1 MRRVRL
7 AAVSSRAEA
16 VVPALL
22 LAAIAGCARS
32 SANQAA
38 DESILVLPHV
48 HLIDGTGDPV
58 QRDVTILVR
67 DGLITEIL
75 PASVSDDAIPPGAT
89 RLPVEGRFVI
99 PGLIDSHVHLATF
112 DRGNILPVLL
122 RRTLEGGVTTVR
134 DMGGNTREVARH
146 ARRAAEDT
154 AASPRIYFSAVVA
167 GPRWFA
173 TYDTTR
179 LRYWSGD
186 DPPGQAPGVRLLE
199 DDSGIAAIV
208 EEARQ
213 LGATGVKVYAD
224 LPPARVAALTTAAHR
239 AGLRVWAHV
248 VVPPARPEQL
258 VAVGVDV
265 LSHADQ
271 LVWTGAPR
279 SVDLWS
285 REDRSELLR
294 AVDPE
299 VATQLRQLF
308 QDMVRRGTLFEP
320 TLLVMQMNAPPGTD
334 AAALDTL
341 PFWAVR
347 AARTAHAA
355 GVPIVAGT
363 DAIGAETPN
372 LHSELQLLVRQVGM
386 TPLEALRAAT
396 VNAARALGAQDSLG
410 RVAPGMLADLVV
422 LRADPSEDIRNTQTI
437 ELVVRGGRVYR
448 REGAWETPVGAEPP
462 PR

>member
-1 MRRVRL
+1 
-7 AAVSSRAEA
+7 
-16 VVPALL
+16 
-22 LAAIAGCARS
+22 
-32 SANQAA
+32 
-38 DESILVLPHV
+38 
-48 HLIDGTGDPV
+48 
-58 QRDVTILVR
+58 
-67 DGLITEIL
+67 
-75 PASVSDDAIPPGAT
+75 
-89 RLPVEGRFVI
+89 
-99 PGLIDSHVHLATF
+99 
-112 DRGNILPVLL
+112 
-122 RRTLEGGVTTVR
+122 
-134 DMGGNTREVARH
+134 NTREVARH

-167 GPRWFA
+167 GPRLLA

-179 LRYWSGD
+179 LRYWSAD

-199 DDSGIAAIV
+199 VDSGIAAIV

-248 VVPPARPEQL
+248 VVPPTRPEQL

-299 VATQLRQLF
+299 VAPQLRQLF

-437 ELVVRGGRVYR
+437 ELVVRAGRVYR